1 MTREEAVNE
10 LSVLHERFNN
20 GMGWRD
26 GNYTEA
32 LDMAINAITSF
43 DAIIED
49 IQDSHLGEW
58 YVGRIDGKSEEVI
71 PTETVYE
78 IVEKHFPRGGDAE

>member
-1 MTREEAVNE
+1 MTREEAVE
-10 LSVLHERFNN
+10 ILKDYKQYAEEIYHDDEC
-20 GMGWRD
+20 
-26 GNYTEA
+26 YTVA
-32 LDMAINAITSF
+32 FDMAIAAITSF

-58 YVGRIDGKSEEVI
+58 YVGRIDGKPEEVI

-78 IVEKHFPRGGDAE
+78 IIEKHFPRGGDAE